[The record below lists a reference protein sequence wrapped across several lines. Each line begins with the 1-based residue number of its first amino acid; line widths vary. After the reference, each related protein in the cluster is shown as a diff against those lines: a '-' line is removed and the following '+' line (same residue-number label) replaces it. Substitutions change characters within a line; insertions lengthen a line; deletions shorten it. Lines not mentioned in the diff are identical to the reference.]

1 MLSFSGSLKIFVLV
15 ESCDMRKGFNGLY
28 GMVSA
33 NFGEVRKAERFLSLA
48 TGGTRGS
55 RFYTGT
61 AAAFGSAPKE
71 TLHTARNGFLR
82 VLYPYH
88 PLYEQ
93 ILEVFGAAGGLRDL
107 VYVRM
112 PNNATRGVPAWMF
125 DQAVCGSVRKAGF
138 PIINCQALL
147 SLGRLLDGQSEG
159 RGIKRHGSSIS
170 RSKAISIA
178 SASPDDTG
186 AGKGLSSKRTNAR
199 RRSKQMSDVMG

>member
-1 MLSFSGSLKIFVLV
+1 MAFT
-15 ESCDMRKGFNGLY
+15 ESC
-28 GMVSA
+28 
-33 NFGEVRKAERFLSLA
+33 A
-48 TGGTRGS
+48 TGSDWKSGAGICFCSLMSEGTDS

-61 AAAFGSAPKE
+61 AAASGAAPKK

-93 ILEVFGAAGGLRDL
+93 ILEVFGTAGGLRDL

-112 PNNATRGVPAWMF
+112 PNNATRGIPAWMF

-186 AGKGLSSKRTNAR
+186 AGQGLSSKRTNAR

>member
-1 MLSFSGSLKIFVLV
+1 
-15 ESCDMRKGFNGLY
+15 
-28 GMVSA
+28 
-33 NFGEVRKAERFLSLA
+33 
-48 TGGTRGS
+48 
-55 RFYTGT
+55 
-61 AAAFGSAPKE
+61 
-71 TLHTARNGFLR
+71 
-82 VLYPYH
+82 
-88 PLYEQ
+88 
-93 ILEVFGAAGGLRDL
+93 L

-112 PNNATRGVPAWMF
+112 PNNATRGIPAWMF
-125 DQAVCGSVRKAGF
+125 DQSVCGSVRKADF

-186 AGKGLSSKRTNAR
+186 AGQGLSSKRKNAR

>member
-1 MLSFSGSLKIFVLV
+1 MSLSFVTKHGTGPRYCSGT
-15 ESCDMRKGFNGLY
+15 EAAYGF
-28 GMVSA
+28 A
-33 NFGEVRKAERFLSLA
+33 R
-48 TGGTRGS
+48 
-55 RFYTGT
+55 
-61 AAAFGSAPKE
+61 KE

-93 ILEVFGAAGGLRDL
+93 ILEVFGAAGGLRNL

-112 PNNATRGVPAWMF
+112 PNNATRGIPAWMF
-125 DQAVCGSVRKAGF
+125 DQSVCGSVRKADF

-170 RSKAISIA
+170 RSKAISVA
-178 SASPDDTG
+178 SASPDDPG
-186 AGKGLSSKRTNAR
+186 AGQGLSSKRTNAR
-199 RRSKQMSDVMG
+199 RGSKQMSDIMG